1 MNKNNLKFSEL
12 FYKDLG
18 KITQH
23 IAKELKNP
31 IAARNLNQSIRKAIE
46 KRSENPYGY
55 EAYQSNK
62 KRNKI
67 YFRIYVK
74 NYIIFY
80 TIEDDIMIV
89 RRILYKRRNLEK
101 IV

>member
-1 MNKNNLKFSEL
+1 MNKNKLKFSEL
-12 FYKDLG
+12 FYKDLE
-18 KITQH
+18 KIIRY

-31 IAARNLNQSIRKAIE
+31 IAAKNLNQSIRTAIE
-46 KRSENPYGY
+46 KRAESPCGY
-55 EAYQSNK
+55 EPYQSSK
-62 KRNKI
+62 KRNRV

-80 TIEDDIMIV
+80 TIEHNTMIV

>member
-1 MNKNNLKFSEL
+1 MNKNKLKFSEL
-12 FYKDLG
+12 FYKDLE
-18 KITQH
+18 KIIRY

-31 IAARNLNQSIRKAIE
+31 IAAKNLNQSIRTAIE
-46 KRSENPYGY
+46 KRAGNPKGY
-55 EAYQSNK
+55 EPYQSSK
-62 KRNKI
+62 KRNRV

-80 TIEDDIMIV
+80 TIEHNTMIV